1 MLYGIYQ
8 SAGGMQVNQYR
19 MDVLANNIA
28 NMETAGFKQDLAVV
42 RERLVESREK
52 LHDPALR
59 HDVLDDLTGGSLV
72 APTYTVFEQGSIDVT
87 GGKLDVAIDG
97 DGFFIVQHPE
107 GERYTRDGRFTIN
120 ASGELVTVAGNHP
133 VLTNSGSAV
142 VVGTNAHGKVS
153 VDGDGN
159 VRVGNDVVGQLG
171 FVDFE
176 DKTLLRKTGENLI
189 QSLGAQPVDMEAS
202 LRTGSVE
209 RSNVD
214 ATLSMVQMI
223 QVQRAYELNARMVGI
238 ADSTLGRAVNDI
250 ARIR

>member
-42 RERLVESREK
+42 RERLAETREGN
-52 LHDPALR
+52 HDPMLR

-72 APTYTVFEQGSIDVT
+72 SPTYTVFEQGSIDVT

-97 DGFFIVQHPE
+97 DGFFRVQHPE
-107 GERYTRDGRFTIN
+107 GERYSRDGRFTIN
-120 ASGELVTVAGNHP
+120 ADGELVTVSGHHQ
-133 VLTNSGSAV
+133 VLDKGGSPI
-142 VVGTNAHGKVS
+142 VVGTNAYGKAS
-153 VDGDGN
+153 VDGDGK
-159 VRVGNDVVGQLG
+159 VRVGETVVGQLG

-176 DKTLLRKTGENLI
+176 DKTLLRKTGGNLI
-189 QSLGAQPVDMEAS
+189 QSMGAQPVEMQAS
-202 LRTGSVE
+202 LRTGAIE

-214 ATLSMVQMI
+214 ATTAMVQMI

>member
-28 NMETAGFKQDLAVV
+28 NMETAGFKQDLAIV
-42 RERLVESREK
+42 RERMVESRERMHDSS
-52 LHDPALR
+52 LH
-59 HDVLDDLTGGSLV
+59 HEVLDDLTGGSFV
-72 APTYTVFEQGSIDVT
+72 APTYTVFDQGSVDVT

-97 DGFFIVQHPE
+97 DGFFMVQHPE
-107 GERYTRDGRFTIN
+107 GTRYTRDGRFTIN
-120 ASGELVTVAGNHP
+120 TSGELVTVSGNHP
-133 VLTNSGSAV
+133 VLTKSGSPV
-142 VVGTNAHGKVS
+142 VVGTNAHS
-153 VDGDGN
+153 RASIDGDGN
-159 VRVGNDVVGQLG
+159 VRVGDDVVGQIG
-171 FVDFE
+171 FVNFE

-189 QSLGAQPVDMEAS
+189 QSMGADPVDMKAS
-202 LRTGSVE
+202 LRTNAVE

>member
-1 MLYGIYQ
+1 
-8 SAGGMQVNQYR
+8 
-19 MDVLANNIA
+19 
-28 NMETAGFKQDLAVV
+28 
-42 RERLVESREK
+42 
-52 LHDPALR
+52 
-59 HDVLDDLTGGSLV
+59 
-72 APTYTVFEQGSIDVT
+72 
-87 GGKLDVAIDG
+87 
-97 DGFFIVQHPE
+97 
-107 GERYTRDGRFTIN
+107 
-120 ASGELVTVAGNHP
+120 
-133 VLTNSGSAV
+133 
-142 VVGTNAHGKVS
+142 
-153 VDGDGN
+153 
-159 VRVGNDVVGQLG
+159 
-171 FVDFE
+171 VDFE